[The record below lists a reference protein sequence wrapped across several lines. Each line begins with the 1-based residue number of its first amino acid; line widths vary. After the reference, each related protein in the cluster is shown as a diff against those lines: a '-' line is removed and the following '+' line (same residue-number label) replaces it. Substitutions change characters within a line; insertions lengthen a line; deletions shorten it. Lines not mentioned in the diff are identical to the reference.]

1 MSGSIK
7 GVKVL
12 LVFLRILFLIVAVA
26 IAGYGLISN
35 NFDFQPFMI
44 LALGLSILVM
54 GLQEFKKSKK
64 RQGWLMMI
72 VFGFALFV
80 SIRGLMLF

>member
-1 MSGSIK
+1 M
-7 GVKVL
+7 

-44 LALGLSILVM
+44 LALGLSKLVM
-54 GLQEFKKSKK
+54 GLQEFKESKK

>member
-1 MSGSIK
+1 M
-7 GVKVL
+7 

>member
-1 MSGSIK
+1 M
-7 GVKVL
+7 
-12 LVFLRILFLIVAVA
+12 LVFLRIIFLIVAVA

-54 GLQEFKKSKK
+54 GLQEFKKNKK
-64 RQGWLMMI
+64 RQGWLMII
-72 VFGFALFV
+72 VFGFSLFV

>member
-1 MSGSIK
+1 M
-7 GVKVL
+7 
-12 LVFLRILFLIVAVA
+12 FLRILFSIITVA
-26 IAGYGLISN
+26 IAGYGIISN

-54 GLQEFKKSKK
+54 GLQEFKQNKK

-72 VFGFALFV
+72 VFTFSLFV
-80 SIRGLMLF
+80 SIRGIMLFLE

>member
-1 MSGSIK
+1 M
-7 GVKVL
+7 
-12 LVFLRILFLIVAVA
+12 LVFLRIIFLIVAVA

-35 NFDFQPFMI
+35 NFEFQPFMI

-54 GLQEFKKSKK
+54 GLQEFKKNKK
-64 RQGWLMMI
+64 RQGWLMII
-72 VFGFALFV
+72 VFGFSLFV